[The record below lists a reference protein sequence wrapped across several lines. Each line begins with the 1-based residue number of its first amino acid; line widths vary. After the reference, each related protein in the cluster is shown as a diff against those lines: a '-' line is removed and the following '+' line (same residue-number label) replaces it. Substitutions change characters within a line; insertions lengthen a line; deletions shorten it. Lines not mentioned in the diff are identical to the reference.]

1 MYECQCDDPR
11 GLKVS
16 VSRGRVMRICDDCHG
31 WRYEKYANRP
41 VITRPPQPIHARKRL
56 SLVPLY
62 RRSA

>member
-31 WRYEKYANRP
+31 WRYEKYPDRP
-41 VITRPPQPIHARKRL
+41 VIARPQPPITAHKRL